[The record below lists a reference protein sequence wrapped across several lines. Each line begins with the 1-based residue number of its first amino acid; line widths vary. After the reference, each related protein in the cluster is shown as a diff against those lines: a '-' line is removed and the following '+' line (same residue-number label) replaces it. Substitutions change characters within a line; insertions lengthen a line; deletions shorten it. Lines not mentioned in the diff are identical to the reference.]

1 MQFEK
6 KGSSVCV
13 CSNVWRADSSSDRDV
28 KTFARL
34 AMREK
39 LISLDSCVK
48 LLNTDC
54 VFLHFMQY
62 LTEIRI
68 KNFDKGP
75 CRYFFFFFLI
85 TGPSGFSLR
94 NPLLFLQGCF
104 HPAPTLPDK
113 RLKDNLTKGEVYA
126 LLIAAFLGKGIGLK
140 NIR

>member
-1 MQFEK
+1 MYS
-6 KGSSVCV
+6 GD
-13 CSNVWRADSSSDRDV
+13 VWRADSSSDRDV

-48 LLNTDC
+48 TLNTDC

-75 CRYFFFFFLI
+75 CRFFSFFLI
-85 TGPSGFSLR
+85 TVPSGFSLR
-94 NPLLFLQGCF
+94 NPLLFFYRDASTPPPLY
-104 HPAPTLPDK
+104 PT
-113 RLKDNLTKGEVYA
+113 NA
-126 LLIAAFLGKGIGLK
+126 
-140 NIR
+140 

>member
-1 MQFEK
+1 MCKELALHQTM
-6 KGSSVCV
+6 
-13 CSNVWRADSSSDRDV
+13 

-39 LISLDSCVK
+39 LISLDSCAK
-48 LLNTDC
+48 ILNTDC

-62 LTEIRI
+62 KR
-68 KNFDKGP
+68 P
-75 CRYFFFFFLI
+75 CRFFFCLI
-85 TGPSGFSLR
+85 TVPSGFSLR

-126 LLIAAFLGKGIGLK
+126 LLITAFLGKGIGLK